1 MCVTMTSLASASL
14 VERVSLTS
22 YMFLSLINSV
32 LNFSL
37 IRAWTLDGWI
47 GIQGFTD
54 RGGSASIHVIAGF
67 ASLVSTIMVGSRFGR
82 FSN

>member
-14 VERVSLTS
+14 VERVTLIS
-22 YMFLSLINSV
+22 YMFLSLINSL

-37 IRAWTLDGWI
+37 IRAWTKDGWI
-47 GIQGFTD
+47 GIQGFND
-54 RGGSASIHVIAGF
+54 RGGSASIHIVAGF